1 MSYARLY
8 GNNWTYS
15 KMKIAITGTTGL
27 AAAIAG
33 ALQDHTISTPR
44 VEDITMNGIHWWGFN
59 YDNPNHVDVLI
70 NHAHR
75 GFRQTEILMHAYE
88 AWKHDKTK
96 YIINISS
103 RAAQPNIS
111 KGYMYAT
118 QKASLNH
125 LTNNLV
131 YNSNKQCRITTI
143 NLGLLNH
150 DDLPSVTHD
159 EVADVIRW
167 LIRMAEFTE
176 LEVPEI
182 TLQNRANYRDVQSD
196 KEAIKDL
203 ECLLQHT

>member
-1 MSYARLY
+1 
-8 GNNWTYS
+8 
-15 KMKIAITGTTGL
+15 MKIAITGTTGL
-27 AAAIAG
+27 AEAIAG
-33 ALQDHTISTPR
+33 ALQDHTIKTPR
-44 VEDITMNGIHWWGFN
+44 IDDIIMNGTNFWGFD

-75 GFRQTEILMHAYE
+75 DFDQTKILDIAYRS
-88 AWKHDKTK
+88 WKNDKSK

-118 QKASLNH
+118 QKASLNF
-125 LTNNLV
+125 LTNTLV
-131 YNSNKQCRITTI
+131 YNSDKQCRITTI
-143 NLGLLNH
+143 NLGLLN
-150 DDLPSVTHD
+150 DEDLPSVTHD

-182 TLQNRANYRDVQSD
+182 TLQNRANYQDVQSD
-196 KEAIKDL
+196 KQAIKEAEWL
-203 ECLLQHT
+203 MQKQS

>member
-1 MSYARLY
+1 
-8 GNNWTYS
+8 
-15 KMKIAITGTTGL
+15 MKIAITGTTGL
-27 AAAIAG
+27 AKAIAG
-33 ALQDHTISTPR
+33 ALQDHTIQTPR
-44 VEDITMNGIHWWGFN
+44 VEDITMNGLYWYGFD

-88 AWKHDKTK
+88 AWKKDSTK
-96 YIINISS
+96 YIINIGS
-103 RAAQPNIS
+103 RAYQPNIS

-125 LTNNLV
+125 LANNLV
-131 YNSNKQCRITTI
+131 YNSDKQCRITTI
-143 NLGLLNH
+143 NLGLLN
-150 DDLPSVTHD
+150 DKDLPSVTHD

-182 TLQNRANYRDVQSD
+182 TLQNRANYQDVQSD
-196 KEAIKDL
+196 KQAIKEAEWL
-203 ECLLQHT
+203 MQKQS

>member
-1 MSYARLY
+1 
-8 GNNWTYS
+8 
-15 KMKIAITGTTGL
+15 MKIAITVTTGL

-33 ALQDHTISTPR
+33 ALQDHEINTPR
-44 VEDITMNGIHWWGFN
+44 VEDITMNGVHWFGFD

-88 AWKHDKTK
+88 AWKHDSSK

-118 QKASLNH
+118 QKASLNF
-125 LTNNLV
+125 LTNTLV
-131 YNSNKQCRITTI
+131 YNSDKKCRITTI
-143 NLGLLNH
+143 NLGLLNNE
-150 DDLPSVTHD
+150 DLPSVSHD
-159 EVADVIRW
+159 EVADVISW
-167 LIRMAEFTE
+167 LINMAEKTE

-182 TLQNRANYRDVQSD
+182 TLQHQENYLDVQSD
-196 KEAIKDL
+196 KESLKDL
-203 ECLLQHT
+203 EWLVQNT

>member
-1 MSYARLY
+1 
-8 GNNWTYS
+8 
-15 KMKIAITGTTGL
+15 MKIAITGTTGL

-75 GFRQTEILMHAYE
+75 GFRHTEILMHTYE

-118 QKASLNH
+118 QKASLNF
-125 LTNNLV
+125 LTNTLV
-131 YNSNKQCRITTI
+131 YNSDKQCRITTI
-143 NLGLLNH
+143 NLGLLN
-150 DDLPSVTHD
+150 DEDLPSLTHE
-159 EVADVIRW
+159 EVADAVKY
-167 LIRMAEFTE
+167 LIDLPQHIEI
-176 LEVPEI
+176 PEM
-182 TLQNRANYRDVQSD
+182 TLQNSANYQDVQSD
-196 KEAIKDL
+196 KEAIKEAEWL
-203 ECLLQHT
+203 AQKQF

>member
-1 MSYARLY
+1 
-8 GNNWTYS
+8 
-15 KMKIAITGTTGL
+15 MKIAITGTTGL

-88 AWKHDKTK
+88 AWKHDSSK

-118 QKASLNH
+118 QKASLNF
-125 LTNNLV
+125 LTDTLV
-131 YNSNKQCRITTI
+131 YNSDKQCRITTI
-143 NLGLLNH
+143 NLGLLN
-150 DDLPSVTHD
+150 DEDLPSLTHE
-159 EVADVIRW
+159 EVADAVKY
-167 LIRMAEFTE
+167 LIDLPQHIEI
-176 LEVPEI
+176 PEI
-182 TLQNRANYRDVQSD
+182 TLQNSANYQDVQSD
-196 KEAIKDL
+196 KQAIKEAEWL
-203 ECLLQHT
+203 MQKQS

>member
-1 MSYARLY
+1 
-8 GNNWTYS
+8 
-15 KMKIAITGTTGL
+15 MKIAITGTTGL
-27 AAAIAG
+27 AKAIAG
-33 ALQDHTISTPR
+33 ALQDHEIKTPR
-44 VEDITMNGIHWWGFN
+44 VEDITMNGIHWFGFD

-118 QKASLNH
+118 QKASLNF
-125 LTNNLV
+125 LTNTLV
-131 YNSNKQCRITTI
+131 YNSDKQCRITTI
-143 NLGLLNH
+143 NLGLLN
-150 DDLPSVTHD
+150 DEDLPSVTHD
-159 EVADVIRW
+159 DVADVIRW

-182 TLQNRANYRDVQSD
+182 TLQNRANYQDVQSD
-196 KEAIKDL
+196 KQAIKEAEWL
-203 ECLLQHT
+203 MQKQS